1 MALNHSLS
9 MQIFKQ
15 NSPHSLFKSSQ
26 FSFTI
31 HEVCKGTYSVPL
43 CVCVYVHTHIEPRG
57 GKVKARVHAF
67 GWEIEKQSTYIQ
79 YIGKQREKQTL
90 YVMPPFEFAIFS
102 FPPSTVL
109 KVAALKGNNHY
120 LLSKGIDPG
129 SARLCSAVQCV
140 GQYYCSSVYYY
151 RGATTIVL
159 LLLCLSSSLSPP

>member
-1 MALNHSLS
+1 M
-9 MQIFKQ
+9 
-15 NSPHSLFKSSQ
+15 
-26 FSFTI
+26 
-31 HEVCKGTYSVPL
+31 PL

-67 GWEIEKQSTYIQ
+67 GWEIEKQCTYIE

-90 YVMPPFEFAIFS
+90 YVMPPFEFAIFY

-129 SARLCSAVQCV
+129 STARLCSAV
-140 GQYYCSSVYYY
+140 
-151 RGATTIVL
+151 
-159 LLLCLSSSLSPP
+159 